1 MTEAPD
7 HLNDAGREL
16 WDRVQAEFA
25 INDGAGLALLAAACE
40 ALDRQ
45 REAQAAIA
53 EHGVMT
59 RDRYGTLKSNP
70 AIAVERDSRNGM
82 LAALRQLNL
91 DLAPTAAPGRPV
103 PFHGVPKR

>member
-1 MTEAPD
+1 MNEAPQ

-16 WDRVQAEFA
+16 WQRVQHEFA
-25 INDGAGLALLAAACE
+25 INDGAGLALLCAACE

-53 EHGVMT
+53 EYGVT
-59 RDRYGTLKSNP
+59 VKDRYGTLKSNP

-91 DLAPTAAPGRPV
+91 DLAPQAAGSPTKFYGATR
-103 PFHGVPKR
+103 

>member
-1 MTEAPD
+1 MNEAPK
-7 HLNDAGREL
+7 HLDDAGRDL
-16 WDRVQAEFA
+16 WDRVQAEFT
-25 INDGAGLALLAAACE
+25 ISDGAGLALLCAACE

-53 EHGVMT
+53 EYGVT
-59 RDRYGTLKSNP
+59 VKDRYGSLKSNP

-91 DLAPTAAPGRPV
+91 DLAPQPSQGRANV
-103 PFHGVPKR
+103 YGALPK

>member
-1 MTEAPD
+1 M
-7 HLNDAGREL
+7 
-16 WDRVQAEFA
+16 AEFD
-25 INDGAGLALLAAACE
+25 IRDGCGLALLCAACE

-53 EHGVMT
+53 EHGVMVK
-59 RDRYGTLKSNP
+59 DRYGTLKSNP

-91 DLAPTAAPGRPV
+91 DAGATNPPGRP
-103 PFHGVPKR
+103 PYQQ